1 MPPSWIVTGCLNGR
15 RLVQRRVRVGGGE
28 FIPFPTPPL
37 PISSTYFFP
46 NLKQADLLVFMANCP
61 HLKYFINPINHWLN
75 ATSKINAKKKDH
87 GRVAFF
93 VIKWTY
99 LKNFITLFNFLK
111 LFLIRILTNVVK
123 VSKEAQQSLHFLSSF
138 IWLSH
143 LIYITLHN
151 NIQ

>member
-15 RLVQRRVRVGGGE
+15 GLVQRRVRVGGW
-28 FIPFPTPPL
+28 IYSFPHSPL
-37 PISSTYFFP
+37 AHFFHLLFP
-46 NLKQADLLVFMANCP
+46 ALQSNLKQADLLVFMANCP

-93 VIKWTY
+93 VVKWTY
-99 LKNFITLFNFLK
+99 LKNFVTLFNFLK

-123 VSKEAQQSLHFLSSF
+123 VSKKAKQSLYFLSPF
-138 IWLSH
+138 IWVSH
-143 LIYITLHN
+143 LIYNTYIT
-151 NIQ
+151 